1 MSVEKDLRTYMLSRA
16 AINTLIGTRMYAIK
30 LKQNPTLPAVT
41 YNRISS
47 VRRRSHSGDSN
58 LTRPRIQYSSFAET
72 YEDAVEV
79 ADAIE
84 AEMKSFSGTAESS
97 NIYAAIVENR
107 IDLLDPES
115 KYYMIAIDLMIQ
127 YEG

>member
-16 AINTLIGTRMYAIK
+16 AINTLIDTRMYAIK
-30 LKQNPTLPAVT
+30 LRQNPTLPAVT

-72 YEDAVEV
+72 YEAAVEV

-84 AEMKSFSGTAESS
+84 DEMKSFSGTAGSS